1 MAGPV
6 GERAQRLAQLLV
18 LLAARAQRGQALL
31 VPLHP
36 APQLASGVID
46 PGGWVGLWLGL
57 GLGLRLGL
65 GRRQLGVQLL
75 YLRAQGWA
83 QLVAW
88 LHRLPGPSRDQQG
101 HPA

>member
-1 MAGPV
+1 M
-6 GERAQRLAQLLV
+6 
-18 LLAARAQRGQALL
+18 
-31 VPLHP
+31 PLHP

-46 PGGWVGLWLGL
+46 PGGWVGLGLGL
-57 GLGLRLGL
+57 GLRLGLRLGL

-88 LHRLPGPSRDQQG
+88 LHSGLPAKPQG
-101 HPA
+101 RPPAPQ